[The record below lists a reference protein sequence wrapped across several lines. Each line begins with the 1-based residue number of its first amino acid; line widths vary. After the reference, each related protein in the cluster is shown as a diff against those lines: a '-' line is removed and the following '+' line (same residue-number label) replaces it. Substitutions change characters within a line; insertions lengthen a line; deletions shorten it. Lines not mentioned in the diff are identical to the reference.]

1 MKKWIGRGVLVLVL
15 LAVVAGVVVSMQP
28 KPLAVDVARARRGT
42 VQVSVKSEGTT
53 RVKDRY
59 VVRSTVNG
67 NLARIELEPGDAV
80 DPQTVLA
87 RIEPIA
93 PPLLDASQVRELETR
108 SRASGAAVRQAGASV
123 ARAVAAKK
131 YAEQEFDRTKQLLA
145 KGGISQRDFDTAKLE
160 AATAKEDLHSAK
172 FGASVAKY
180 ELQTA
185 KAAVERARKR
195 GGGETEE
202 PIEIHSPVA
211 GEVLRILRKSEG
223 VVRPAEELLE
233 VADLSALEVVVD
245 VLTSEAVEISL
256 GDAAQLVNWG
266 GDASLV
272 GHVRLIEP
280 AAFMKVSALGV
291 EEQRVNV
298 VIALE
303 DAGEASAKL
312 GDGYRVEADIVIW
325 LAEDVVKVPVSAL
338 FRDESGG
345 WAVFGLEGD
354 LAVVRHIEL
363 GRRNNLET
371 VVVSGLAPG
380 DPVIVHPSDSLE
392 DGTLVR
398 PR

>member
-15 LAVVAGVVVSMQP
+15 LAVAVGVVVSMQP
-28 KPLAVDVARARRGT
+28 KPLAVDTIEVQRGA
-42 VQVSVKSEGTT
+42 VQISVRSEGTT

-67 NLARIELEPGDAV
+67 NLARIELEPGDSV
-80 DPQTVLA
+80 VPTTVLA

-123 ARAVAAKK
+123 ARAIAAKEH
-131 YAEQEFDRTKQLLA
+131 AEQEFDRTKQLLA
-145 KGGISQRDFDTAKLE
+145 KGGISQRDFDSAKLR
-160 AATAKEDLHSAK
+160 AATTKEDLHSAK

-195 GGGETEE
+195 GAGESEE

-233 VADLSALEVVVD
+233 VADLGALEVVVD
-245 VLTSEAVEISL
+245 VLTSEAVEISP
-256 GDAAQLVNWG
+256 GDEAQLVNWG
-266 GDASLV
+266 GDETLT

-280 AAFMKVSALGV
+280 AAFVKVSALGV

-303 DAGEASAKL
+303 ESNEASARL
-312 GDGYRVEADIVIW
+312 GDGYRVEANILIW
-325 LAEDVVKVPVSAL
+325 RAKDVVKVPVSAL
-338 FRDESGG
+338 FRGSDGG
-345 WAVFGLEGD
+345 WAVF
-354 LAVVRHIEL
+354 VVDAGVATLRRIEL
-363 GRRNNLET
+363 GRRNDLET
-371 VVVSGLAPG
+371 VVDSGLAPG
-380 DPVIVHPSDSLE
+380 DRVVVHPSDSLE
-392 DGTLVR
+392 DGALVQ

>member
-15 LAVVAGVVVSMQP
+15 LAVAVGVFLSMQP
-28 KPLAVDVARARRGT
+28 KPLAVDVVEVSRGT
-42 VQVSVKSEGTT
+42 VQVSIKSEGTT

-80 DPQTVLA
+80 DPETVLA

-93 PPLLDASQVRELETR
+93 PPLLDASQIRELETR

-145 KGGISQRDFDTAKLE
+145 KGGISQREFDAAKLE

-185 KAAVERARKR
+185 KAAVNRARKR
-195 GGGETEE
+195 DGGEGEE

-223 VVRPAEELLE
+223 VIHPAEELLE

-256 GDAAQLVNWG
+256 GDTTNLVNWG
-266 GDASLV
+266 GDTSLV

-312 GDGYRVEADIVIW
+312 GDGYRVEADILVW
-325 LAEDVVKVPVSAL
+325 RAEDVVKVPVSAL
-338 FRDESGG
+338 FRDEDGS
-345 WAVFGLEGD
+345 WAVFVVEGD
-354 LAVVRHIEL
+354 VARVRHVEL
-363 GRRNNLET
+363 GRRNDLET
-371 VVVSGLAPG
+371 VVASGLAAE
-380 DPVIVHPSDSLE
+380 DRVIVHPSDSLE
-392 DGTLVR
+392 DGALVQAR
-398 PR
+398 